1 MYKHPKLV
9 FGAYTQRILLCL
21 WRENS
26 CIFMKTL
33 RLDTGDPEK
42 DSKQA
47 FIERARNLTGRNLS
61 GIENLEGL
69 NYDKLK
75 GMSEKEMGALLD
87 LVKRMSPEEKG
98 DVSGGI
104 SNALSN
110 LGEIK
115 DVVSGLRENY
125 DLDTQKLIDSIL
137 KEKDAGWVKSNLVR
151 AAAKTAGIYNTGGRY
166 KVLKG

>member
-1 MYKHPKLV
+1 
-9 FGAYTQRILLCL
+9 
-21 WRENS
+21 
-26 CIFMKTL
+26 MKTL